1 MTVLQELTEERQ
13 NDVIRAIQH
22 GVPFTQRPFAEI
34 AEAVGLPE
42 AQVLELLNKWSAQ
55 GVLREISAILEGS
68 NLGYESALVAGTVS
82 DAALE
87 RTVAIVNE
95 HPTVT
100 HNYLRDHTYNLW
112 YTIAAPLAPGLD
124 AHVAALSRM
133 TGVAFYPLRRTATF
147 KIGVNFDLVTLENR
161 TETADLPRAEAVELT
176 EDSRRLFRA
185 LQTPA
190 PLVARPF
197 AELARQWDTEESTL
211 IDFGQRHLGAG
222 IRRYVG
228 TLRHRKLGVRANA
241 MIVWRVAEEQLSEI
255 GPRLAGAP
263 EVSHCYARN
272 TIGDF
277 PYTLYSMVHGP
288 DLENCQAVAARL
300 SAELGVS
307 DYRLLVSLEEFKKTR
322 LRYFLPEL
330 DAWWEANR
338 S

>member
-1 MTVLQELTEERQ
+1 MSAVQELTEDRQ
-13 NDVIRAIQH
+13 NDVIRSVQH
-22 GVPFTQRPFAEI
+22 AVPFTQRPFAEI
-34 AEAVGLPE
+34 GAAVGLPE

-68 NLGYESALVAGTVS
+68 NLGYESALVAGTVP
-82 DAALE
+82 DADLE

-100 HNYLRDHTYNLW
+100 HNYLRDHDYTLW
-112 YTIAAPLAPGLD
+112 YTIAAPLDPGLD
-124 AHVAALSRM
+124 AHVEALSRT
-133 TGVAFYPLRRTATF
+133 TGIAFYPLRRTATF
-147 KIGVNFDLVTLENR
+147 KIGVNFDLKTLENR
-161 TETADLPRAEAVELT
+161 TETADLPRAEEVELG
-176 EDSRRLFRA
+176 EESRRLFRA

-190 PLVARPF
+190 PLVERPF
-197 AELARQWDTEESTL
+197 AELARQWETDESTL
-211 IDFGQRHLGAG
+211 IEFGQRHLGAA

-241 MIVWRVAEEQLSEI
+241 MVVWQVAEDRLAEI

-272 TIGDF
+272 TIADF
-277 PYTLYSMVHGP
+277 PYTLYSMLHGP
-288 DLENCQAVAARL
+288 DLDSCKAVAARL

-330 DAWWEANR
+330 DSWWEANR